1 MKIEKDYETFF
12 FKLCF
17 TSSKKTRMK
26 KNKQRSIFDLKIQR
40 KKNWP
45 LTKNILRLHKKIKGH
60 TKEKQACNPL
70 EIEKK

>member
-1 MKIEKDYETFF
+1 
-12 FKLCF
+12 
-17 TSSKKTRMK
+17 MK

-45 LTKNILRLHKKIKGH
+45 LTKNTLRLHKKIKGH